1 MLKFGL
7 NYKIKIQV
15 NESEEVEVKFPITCE
30 FKIDRNTL
38 SQANTSSFSLVNLS
52 ENTRNKIYKDQYTTT
67 VYKAIEFY
75 AGYGNDLS
83 LLFKG
88 NIKRAYSERNGTDFY
103 TRIEAYDG
111 GFAFVNGYS
120 SRSFSAGT
128 SQNKVLDSLV
138 ADLPNIKKG
147 VIGKGFE
154 DDLKKGNCYNDNTM
168 KVLRAIT
175 NDHVFID
182 NEKVNI
188 LLDEEC
194 VQGNIAKIEANTGLL
209 GTPLKEESSINFNM
223 IFEPRL
229 LVGQSIYLQSTTEKN
244 FNGLYKVVGFKH
256 AGTISG
262 SVPSKVVTSGN
273 LWYGKNPLVLVN

>member
-1 MLKFGL
+1 MIKFGL

-15 NESEEVEVKFPITCE
+15 NDTEEIEVKYPISCE
-30 FKIDRNTL
+30 FSIDRNTL
-38 SQANTSSFSLVNLS
+38 SQANTSSFSLVNLD
-52 ENTRNKIYKDQYTTT
+52 ENTRNKIYKDQYQTT
-67 VYKAIEFY
+67 VYKGIEFY

-88 NIKRAYSERNGTDFY
+88 NIKRAYSERLGTEFY
-103 TRIEAYDG
+103 TKIEAYDG

-120 SRSFSAGT
+120 ARSFTAGT
-128 SQNKVLDSLV
+128 SQNKVFDSLV
-138 ADLPNIKKG
+138 SDLPKLNKG

-154 DDLKKGNCYNDNTM
+154 DDLKRGNVYNDNTM

-175 NDHVFID
+175 NDHVFVD

-194 VQGNIAKIEANTGLL
+194 IEGSIVKINAETGLL
-209 GTPLKEESSINFNM
+209 GTPLKEESSIIFN
-223 IFEPRL
+223 IVFEPRL
-229 LVGQSIYLQSTTEKN
+229 LVGQALYLESKTEKN
-244 FNGLYKVVGFKH
+244 FNGNYKVIGFKH
-256 AGTISG
+256 AGMISG
-262 SVPSKVVTSGN
+262 SVPSKVVTSCN